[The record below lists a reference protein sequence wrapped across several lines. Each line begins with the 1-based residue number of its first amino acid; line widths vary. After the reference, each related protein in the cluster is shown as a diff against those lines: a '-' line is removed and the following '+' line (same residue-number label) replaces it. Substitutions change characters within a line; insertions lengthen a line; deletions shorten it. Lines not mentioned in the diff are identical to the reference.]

1 MAILIGAL
9 LLFLVLAAFPYTLYP
24 LSLTLMA
31 FDRREQ
37 DGSMTGGGWTRPKLA
52 VCMSAFNEERVIVA
66 KIESLLAMARAY
78 GPAEIFVY
86 VDGAQ
91 DRTAELLQ
99 PYANRIHLTVSTAR
113 AGKTA
118 GLNLLIAQTDAPLL
132 AFTDAN
138 VETPVDAL
146 VRLAES
152 FKDPSICC
160 VSARLRYVGEDDSG
174 IAGAG
179 AIYWSLEE
187 TIKELESRTIGLMG
201 VDGALFMIDRAAYE
215 NAPNHLIDDL
225 YVSLSAVTTGRRVIS
240 ATDVTVHERGASRW
254 KEEFRRKARIAC
266 QAWNVH
272 RTLWPRLRRLPPSQL
287 YGYLAHRVLKWMT
300 PFTALLAGLCAVAI
314 LAKLIGPAY
323 TAAIAGAGLV
333 VFAIGVALNF
343 GPFRFMAMAAISL
356 AGVARGILESVFTRR
371 TYTVWTPAASVREP

>member
-1 MAILIGAL
+1 MAILLGAF
-9 LLFLVLAAFPYTLYP
+9 LLFMVLAAWPYTLYP
-24 LSLTLMA
+24 LSLILMTRPSA
-31 FDRREQ
+31 NPRAI
-37 DGSMTGGGWTRPKLA
+37 TWTRPPLA
-52 VCMSAFNEERVIVA
+52 VCMSAFNEEKVIVA

-78 GPAEIFVY
+78 GPAEIYVY

-99 PYANRIHLTVSTAR
+99 PYADRIHLTVSTAR

-118 GLNLLIAQTDAPLL
+118 GLNLLVAQTEAPLL

-138 VETPVDAL
+138 VETPVDSL
-146 VRLAES
+146 IRLAES
-152 FKDPSICC
+152 FKDPNVCC

-174 IAGAG
+174 IAVAG
-179 AIYWSLEE
+179 AVYWSLEE

-225 YVSLSAVTTGRRVIS
+225 YVSLTAVTTGRRVIS
-240 ATDVTVHERGASRW
+240 APDVTVHERGASKWR
-254 KEEFRRKARIAC
+254 EEFRRKARIAC

-287 YGYLAHRVLKWMT
+287 YGYISHRVLKWMT
-300 PFTALLAGLCAVAI
+300 PFTALLAGLSA
-314 LAKLIGPAY
+314 LGLIGLWLGPIV
-323 TAAIAGAGLV
+323 TAGLV
-333 VFAIGVALNF
+333 VACVALFALGVAFNF
-343 GPFRFMAMAAISL
+343 GPARFMAMAAISL
-356 AGVARGILESVFTRR
+356 AGVARGILEAIFTNR

>member
-9 LLFLVLAAFPYTLYP
+9 VLFLLLAAWPYTLYP
-24 LSLTLMA
+24 LSLILM
-31 FDRREQ
+31 
-37 DGSMTGGGWTRPKLA
+37 TRPQPQPRAVSWSRPPLA

-66 KIESLLAMARAY
+66 KIENLLAMARAY

-99 PYANRIHLTVSTAR
+99 PYADRIRLTVSTAR

-118 GLNLLIAQTDAPLL
+118 GLNLLVAQTDAKLL

-138 VETPVDAL
+138 VEAPVDAL
-146 VRLAES
+146 IRLGES
-152 FKDPSICC
+152 FKDPNICC
-160 VSARLRYVGEDDSG
+160 VSARLRYVGEDATG
-174 IAGAG
+174 IAAAG
-179 AIYWSLEE
+179 AVYWSLEE

-215 NAPNHLIDDL
+215 SAPNHLIDDL
-225 YVSLSAVTTGRRVIS
+225 YVSLTAVTTGRRVIS
-240 ATDVTVHERGASRW
+240 ASDVTVHERGASKWR
-254 KEEFRRKARIAC
+254 EEFRRKARIAC

-287 YGYLAHRVLKWMT
+287 YGYISHRLLKWMT
-300 PFTALLAGLCAVAI
+300 PFTALM
-314 LAKLIGPAY
+314 
-323 TAAIAGAGLV
+323 AGACGLALLVIWLGPIKTAGV
-333 VFAIGVALNF
+333 VAACLAIFAIGVALNF
-343 GPFRFMAMAAISL
+343 GPFRFMAMAAVSL
-356 AGVARGILESVFTRR
+356 AGVAQGILESIFTRR

>member
-1 MAILIGAL
+1 MAILIGAFV
-9 LLFLVLAAFPYTLYP
+9 LFMLLAAWPYTLYP
-24 LSLTLMA
+24 LSLILMMRPSA
-31 FDRREQ
+31 NPRAI
-37 DGSMTGGGWTRPKLA
+37 TWTRPPLA
-52 VCMSAFNEERVIVA
+52 VCMSAFNEEKVIVA

-78 GPAEIFVY
+78 GPAEIYVY

-99 PYANRIHLTVSTAR
+99 PFADRVHLTVSTAR

-118 GLNLLIAQTDAPLL
+118 GLNLLVAQTDAALL

-138 VETPVDAL
+138 VETPVDSL
-146 VRLAES
+146 IRLAES

-174 IAGAG
+174 IAVAG
-179 AIYWSLEE
+179 AVYWSLEE

-240 ATDVTVHERGASRW
+240 AADVTVHERGASKWR
-254 KEEFRRKARIAC
+254 EEFKRKARIAC

-287 YGYLAHRVLKWMT
+287 YGYISHRVLKWMT
-300 PFTALLAGLCAVAI
+300 PFTALMAGLCALALIVAW
-314 LAKLIGPAY
+314 IGPLLTVALV
-323 TAAIAGAGLV
+323 AAGLLLFALGV
-333 VFAIGVALNF
+333 VLNF
-343 GPFRFMAMAAISL
+343 GPARFVAMAAISL
-356 AGVARGILESVFTRR
+356 AGVARGILESIFTSR

>member
-1 MAILIGAL
+1 MAL
-9 LLFLVLAAFPYTLYP
+9 LIVACALFLLLAAYPYTLYP
-24 LSLTLMA
+24 LSLILMA
-31 FDRREQ
+31 RPQQQQRVVD
-37 DGSMTGGGWTRPKLA
+37 WTRPSLA
-52 VCMSAFNEERVIVA
+52 VCMSAFNEEKVIVA

-91 DRTAELLQ
+91 DRTAELLR
-99 PYANRIHLTVSTAR
+99 PYADRIHLTVSTAR

-118 GLNLLIAQTDAPLL
+118 GLNLLVAQSDSTLL

-138 VETPVDAL
+138 VETPLDAL
-146 VRLAES
+146 IRLAET

-160 VSARLRYVGEDDSG
+160 VSARLRYVGEDESG
-174 IAGAG
+174 IAVAG
-179 AIYWSLEE
+179 AVYWSLEE

-215 NAPNHLIDDL
+215 GAPNHLIDDL
-225 YVSLSAVTTGRRVIS
+225 YVSLTAATTGRRVVS
-240 ATDVTVHERGASRW
+240 APDVTVHERGASLW

-272 RTLWPRLRRLPPSQL
+272 RTLWPRLRKLPANQL
-287 YGYLAHRVLKWMT
+287 YGYISHRVLKWMT
-300 PFTALLAGLCAVAI
+300 PFTAALGGLFAIAI
-314 LAKLIGPAY
+314 LAKLIGLLW
-323 TAAIAGAGLV
+323 TAGVVGGALV
-333 VFAIGVALNF
+333 VFAVGVFMNI
-343 GPFRFMAMAAISL
+343 GPFRFMAMAGISL
-356 AGVARGILESVFTRR
+356 AGVAQGILESVFTRR

>member
-1 MAILIGAL
+1 MMAILVAAF
-9 LLFLVLAAFPYTLYP
+9 LLFLVLAAYPYTLYP
-24 LSLTLMA
+24 LSLILMA
-31 FDRREQ
+31 RPHHQPR
-37 DGSMTGGGWTRPKLA
+37 SAPWTRPKLA
-52 VCMSAFNEERVIVA
+52 VCMSAFNEEKVIVA
-66 KIESLLAMARAY
+66 KVESLLAMARAY
-78 GPAEIFVY
+78 GPVEIYVY

-99 PYANRIHLTVSTAR
+99 PYADRIHLTVSSAR

-118 GLNLLIAQTDAPLL
+118 GLNLLVAQTDAPLL

-146 VRLAES
+146 IRLGET
-152 FKDPSICC
+152 FKDPDVCL
-160 VSARLRYVGEDDSG
+160 VSARLRYVGEDESG
-174 IAGAG
+174 IAVAG
-179 AIYWSLEE
+179 AVYWSLEE

-225 YVSLSAVTTGRRVIS
+225 YVSLTAATTGRRVVS
-240 ATDVTVHERGASRW
+240 APDVTVHERGASKW

-272 RTLWPRLRRLPPSQL
+272 RTLWPRLKRLPPSQL
-287 YGYLAHRVLKWMT
+287 YGYISHRVLKWMT
-300 PFTALLAGLCAVAI
+300 PFTALLGGLCAIGI
-314 LAKLIGPAY
+314 LVLWIGPVWTAVL
-323 TAAIAGAGLV
+323 TAASLVLFTLGV
-333 VFAIGVALNF
+333 VFNF
-343 GPFRFMAMAAISL
+343 GPFRFLAMAAISL
-356 AGVARGILESVFTRR
+356 AGVAQGILESVFTRR